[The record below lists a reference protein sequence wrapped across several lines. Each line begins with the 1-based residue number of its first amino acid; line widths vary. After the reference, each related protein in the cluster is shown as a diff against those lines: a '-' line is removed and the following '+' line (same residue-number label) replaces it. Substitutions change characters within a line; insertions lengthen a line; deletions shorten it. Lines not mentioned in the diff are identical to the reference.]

1 MLVCTGLLAMP
12 VAAQAQFNFTTN
24 NGAITIT
31 GYSGGGVVVI
41 PGTTNGFPVTSIAD
55 NAFYN
60 STLTSVTIPISVTS
74 IGNSAFAYCYG
85 LTNII
90 IPNSVTSIGNT
101 AFEYDY
107 YLTSVTVGS
116 GVTSIGF
123 NAFAVCGSLTG
134 AYFLGNRPPDNGTA
148 FYEDSSATVFY
159 LTGSI
164 GWGSTFGGVST
175 ALSQSQFNYAIL
187 NDTIAITGYTGPG
200 GNVVIPATIIGLP
213 VTIIGNGAFQYN
225 YSLTNLTIGP
235 NVTSIGQYVFVDC
248 SSLTNVLI
256 GSSVTNIGDYAF
268 LECTSLRNLAIPDSV
283 LNIGYDTFADCLS
296 LTNVLIGNGVTQ
308 IGDYAFYS
316 CRSLVSAYFQG
327 NAPPDDGTVFSE
339 DSSTIVY
346 YLRGTTGWDSTFG
359 GAPTTLSQPQFNY
372 TINNGAI
379 TIIGYNGSSGNVV
392 IPAAINGLPVASIGN
407 GAFSYNAGLTNL
419 SIPNS
424 ITNIGYQACYNCI
437 NLASVTI
444 PNSVTGIGAYAFAFC
459 HSLTGVIIPN
469 SVISIGDY
477 AFAECSSLIYAYF
490 QGNAPP
496 DDGTVFYADGGD
508 SVYYLRGT
516 TGWGSTFGSV
526 PTAMSLSQFDYT
538 VNNGTVS
545 ITGYAGSGGM
555 AVIPDTVNGLPV
567 TSIGYAAFFYNASLT
582 GLTIGGNVT
591 SIGNYAF
598 TGCTSLTNITVDA
611 SNPAYSSLNG
621 VLFDKALAALLLF
634 PPGLGGSYKIPN
646 SVTSIGDSS
655 FYRCSLT
662 NVTIPN
668 SVVSIGSYV
677 FENSSLLTNVTIG
690 ANVNNIGNYAFA
702 YCSSLT
708 SAYFQGNAPSNNGTA
723 FYNDSATVYYLSGTT
738 GWGSTFG
745 GVLAVLLNPPSAFSL
760 SIALTNMSFT
770 AQAQNLFES
779 DLNSGNI
786 YEFITNGTPSTFAS
800 GLSGPIGLAF
810 NSAGNLF
817 ELDSGSGS
825 IYEFTNNAGTLSS
838 NYIIFASG
846 LNNPR
851 GLAFDKN
858 GNLFVANTGGQNI
871 LEFTNNAGALST
883 SYIIFASGL
892 TGPLALA
899 FNSAGNL
906 FVSDAGTATYNSAH
920 IYEYTP
926 LGAQSTISALPTQP
940 FGLAFDSAGDL
951 FVTDVGNNLSG
962 SGIIYEFTNNAGALS
977 SNYAIFASGLWYPEG
992 LAFDSAGNLF
1002 ESDGGSDN
1010 IFELTNCVA
1019 AEKGTFASGLNH
1031 PSGLAFSPIVTN
1043 STFSV
1048 SIKMFAEI
1056 ILKNGQIG
1064 SNYLIQATANLSSSN
1079 WTTLTN
1085 ITLPSQTY
1093 IYIDYSSY
1101 TNSKQFYRAV
1111 LQ

>member
-567 TSIGYAAFFYNASLT
+567 TSIGEFAFDGYGNLTSVTIGTNVASIGEYAFFN
-582 GLTIGGNVT
+582 
-591 SIGNYAF
+591 
-598 TGCTSLTNITVDA
+598 C
-611 SNPAYSSLNG
+611 
-621 VLFDKALAALLLF
+621 
-634 PPGLGGSYKIPN
+634 
-646 SVTSIGDSS
+646 
-655 FYRCSLT
+655 
-662 NVTIPN
+662 
-668 SVVSIGSYV
+668 VS
-677 FENSSLLTNVTIG
+677 LTNVTIG